1 MRIVYVD
8 FLFLRVPVFHV
19 ADLPIMRAGTQG
31 SYELTRWIG
40 VKDFYEPSEIPDLMN
55 FMFNAVKSIFT
66 DHSHN

>member
-40 VKDFYEPSEIPDLMN
+40 VKDF
-55 FMFNAVKSIFT
+55 
-66 DHSHN
+66 